1 MREPFDGVDETH
13 ARFLTAKLRQ
23 KTKKSVDANRHQAP
37 GTWKKQQHQALR
49 MTQPRI
55 KNIHSNNTQT
65 LGAEISD
72 FELRFEMPGRLER

>member
-49 MTQPRI
+49 MTQ
-55 KNIHSNNTQT
+55 HTLGSDNTQT
-65 LGAEISD
+65 LGAEIPD
-72 FELRFEMPGRLER
+72 FELGFGMPGRLEK